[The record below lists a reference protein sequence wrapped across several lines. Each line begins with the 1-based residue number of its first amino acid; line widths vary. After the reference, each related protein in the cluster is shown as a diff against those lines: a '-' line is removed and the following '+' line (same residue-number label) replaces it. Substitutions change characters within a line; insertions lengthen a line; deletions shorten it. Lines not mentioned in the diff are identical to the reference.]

1 MGTSTVLFFQTFKN
15 LSILL
20 AVLTVVYSIYALI
33 TNIIAAKDNSLGDKY
48 TVDYLTIS
56 LSSKQSNNTDK
67 NKLFYFIQAWIGMG
81 TMIIWIFVFFLNRYR

>member
-20 AVLTVVYSIYALI
+20 AVLTIVFSIYALA
-33 TNIIAAKDNSLGDKY
+33 TNIIAAKDNTQGDQY

-56 LSSKQSNNTDK
+56 LASKQKNNTDK
-67 NKLFYFIQAWIGMG
+67 NKLFYFIQAWIGMA
-81 TMIIWIFVFFLNRYR
+81 TMIIWIFVFFYNRYR